1 MQSAVVIEI
10 ASFLAGPFYDFNF
23 SVQIQFVSTVSHPFR
38 LVNFHFNIASFL
50 VRPVLY
56 DFSVQIQFVSTVSLP
71 FGLMNFRF
79 NIVLRK

>member
-38 LVNFHFNIASFL
+38 LVNFHFNI
-50 VRPVLY
+50 VPR
-56 DFSVQIQFVSTVSLP
+56 
-71 FGLMNFRF
+71 N
-79 NIVLRK
+79 RKVKPETAIEHEVV

>member
-38 LVNFHFNIASFL
+38 LVNFHFNIVPRNRKVKPETAIAHEVVLSSRGL
-50 VRPVLY
+50 PVPN
-56 DFSVQIQFVSTVSLP
+56 QSLS
-71 FGLMNFRF
+71 RF
-79 NIVLRK
+79 